1 MTLEEIGA
9 KAKKASYSLSCM
21 GSAKKN
27 EALLSM
33 ANAIR
38 ENCAYIIEKNAE
50 DIEAARG
57 KIKDSLIDRLSLDEK
72 RVNSMAD
79 GIEDVISLPD
89 PIGVSLGSSVRPN
102 GLLITWATYVSEEK
116 ANGLLPAGD
125 YSFGEDGKMI
135 LRNGMALDD
144 YGKLC
149 YYINGAQQYDT
160 GLVLWEGDY
169 YYVRPNGLIL
179 TWATYVSEEKANGLL
194 PAGDYTFG
202 EDGKMILEG

>member
-1 MTLEEIGA
+1 MILRNGVALDDYGKLCYYINGA
-9 KAKKASYSLSCM
+9 QQYDTGL
-21 GSAKKN
+21 
-27 EALLSM
+27 
-33 ANAIR
+33 
-38 ENCAYIIEKNAE
+38 IEWE
-50 DIEAARG
+50 GDYYY
-57 KIKDSLIDRLSLDEK
+57 
-72 RVNSMAD
+72 
-79 GIEDVISLPD
+79 
-89 PIGVSLGSSVRPN
+89 VRPN

-135 LRNGMALDD
+135 LRNGVALDD